1 MRDKTQQWT
10 VAKNRAMADKK
21 TTMDSRRTQNDDRQK
36 TAMGNRKIQN
46 DDRQK
51 NNNGQSQDE
60 ER

>member
-1 MRDKTQQWT
+1 
-10 VAKNRAMADKK
+10 MADKK

-36 TAMGNRKIQN
+36 TTMGNRKIQN